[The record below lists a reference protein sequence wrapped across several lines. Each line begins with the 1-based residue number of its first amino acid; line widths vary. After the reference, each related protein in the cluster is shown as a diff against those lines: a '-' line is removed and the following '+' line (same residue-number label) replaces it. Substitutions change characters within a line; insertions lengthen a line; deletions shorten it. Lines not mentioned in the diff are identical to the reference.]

1 MIPQPNMVKI
11 SSITTSQPTTKKQAR
26 GGHVRWKLE
35 HLPAG
40 MEKKFTE
47 LVVPLAKLKAGT
59 ITPWARLDQ
68 DQVQKIV
75 DDIFREGEHVVKEGD
90 AWCGLASI
98 FPFTCIC
105 LNICHIDFVSPQQL
119 AKWICN
125 SCQRGIQPFQETV
138 CR

>member
-1 MIPQPNMVKI
+1 MSPQPNMVKI
-11 SSITTSQPTTKKQAR
+11 SSVTTSQPTTRKQAR

-40 MEKKFTE
+40 TGKKFTE

-59 ITPWARLDQ
+59 VTPWAGLDQ

-75 DDIFREGEHVVKEGD
+75 DDVFGEGEHVVKEGD
-90 AWCGLASI
+90 AWCGLVSI
-98 FPFTCIC
+98 FPFICIR
-105 LNICHIDFVSPQQL
+105 LNIYHIDFVSPQQL
-119 AKWICN
+119 AKRICN
-125 SCQRGIQPFQETV
+125 GSQRGIRPFQEAV